1 MSKNRK
7 IALIAGGGTGG
18 HLFPALSIGKELQKN
33 KIDVQYIGSKY
44 GIEKQIFENSN
55 LNYHLLNITGI
66 KRDFS
71 FKSLYLNFLFPFR
84 FVLSYLKSLFIINSI
99 KPSII
104 IGTGGYASGLP
115 LIAGIHLNIPTVIQD
130 QNSVPGLITRTLHN
144 KTTRIYLAYKVAKEK
159 LESLKNKPSLNA
171 DHSADTESPKS
182 ENVEVTSTEIPAPKP
197 TTSKSSVTEDQVI
210 HVASRPTPVMQRPN
224 HLPEQ
229 SKEMV
234 PPVANNAKIVRK
246 EPGSRFMTAS
256 ERRRELNKLAR
267 EMELLFVDK
276 LNM

>member
-1 MSKNRK
+1 MKFFIFNIAVVSALAYLIWGNTNKPWDQISK
-7 IALIAGGGTGG
+7 
-18 HLFPALSIGKELQKN
+18 SE
-33 KIDVQYIGSKY
+33 
-44 GIEKQIFENSN
+44 IEHS
-55 LNYHLLNITGI
+55 
-66 KRDFS
+66 
-71 FKSLYLNFLFPFR
+71 
-84 FVLSYLKSLFIINSI
+84 VI
-99 KPSII
+99 KP
-104 IGTGGYASGLP
+104 
-115 LIAGIHLNIPTVIQD
+115 VK
-130 QNSVPGLITRTLHN
+130 SVLKN
-144 KTTRIYLAYKVAKEK
+144 VQKVAKEK

-182 ENVEVTSTEIPAPKP
+182 ENIEVTSTEIPAPKP

-210 HVASRPTPVMQRPN
+210 HVASRPTPIMQRPN